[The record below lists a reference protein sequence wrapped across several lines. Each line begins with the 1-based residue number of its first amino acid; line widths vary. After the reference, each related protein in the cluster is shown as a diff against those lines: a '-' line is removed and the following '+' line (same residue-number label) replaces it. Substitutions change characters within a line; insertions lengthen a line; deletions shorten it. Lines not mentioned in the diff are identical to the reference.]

1 MYNKLGLAALGG
13 VILLGLGAPVLAG
26 GVTSGV
32 RNDYTRS
39 TSIENIYDGHRDI
52 KVSINSYD
60 EYQGDTESY
69 KEFNDEVI
77 SLDGVSGSYDGHT
90 YLKEFENPV
99 IQVSTSSG
107 WTGASVT
114 GSGWAET
121 ETRVNI
127 QEYYTGESTS
137 QSNGHEASSFAGSF

>member
-1 MYNKLGLAALGG
+1 MKNLTIIALGG
-13 VILLGLGAPVLAG
+13 AMVLIAGAPALAG

-60 EYQGDTESY
+60 EYQGNTESY

-77 SLDGVSGSYDGHT
+77 SLDGISGSYDGHT

-107 WTGASVT
+107 WTSASVT
-114 GSGWAET
+114 GSGWTET
-121 ETRVNI
+121 ETKVNI